1 MSAIFTFIRNSLLVT
16 SLDIDN
22 AMYVTSVVDQVTPR
36 KQQKVLIFWSLF
48 IEYLA
53 RLLLILFFQNVF
65 SGSQPLFE
73 LFGIPFSIETISLI
87 AAGLF
92 LTIRSGRELVAYVR
106 GGDEAEIAASDIEGK
121 SFGQILTEMSLV
133 CIVLSIDTIVA
144 VMATGF
150 PFWYLA
156 LILFMSALIR
166 FFFISP
172 IARFLQ
178 LYPNVNIII
187 LTFLIIIGV
196 SLVLEG
202 FGMQLPEVLI
212 NLTLAFVTLIIIF
225 IEKQRAR
232 SYHSTRLTSWD
243 NALNS
248 KSEKDHNE

>member
-1 MSAIFTFIRNSLLVT
+1 MSTIFTFIRNSLLVT

-36 KQQKVLIFWSLF
+36 KQQKALIFWGLA

-73 LFGIPFSIETISLI
+73 LFGIPVSIETISLI

-92 LTIRSGRELVAYVR
+92 LTIRSGRELVAHVR
-106 GGDEAEIAASDIEGK
+106 GGDDAEIAASDIEGK

-156 LILFMSALIR
+156 LILSISALIR

-178 LYPNVNIII
+178 TYPNVNVII

-202 FGMQLPEVLI
+202 FGVQLPEVLI
-212 NLTLAFVTLIIIF
+212 NLTLAMVTLIVIF

-232 SYHSTRLTSWD
+232 SHHSKRLASWEK
-243 NALNS
+243 ALNA
-248 KSEKDHNE
+248 KSEKEQNE

>member
-1 MSAIFTFIRNSLLVT
+1 MSALFTFIRNSLLVT

-22 AMYVTSVVDQVTPR
+22 AMYITSVVDQVTPR
-36 KQQKVLIFWSLF
+36 KRQKALIFWGLI

-53 RLLLILFFQNVF
+53 RLLLIFFFQNIL

-87 AAGLF
+87 AAGIF
-92 LTIRSGRELVAYVR
+92 LTIRSGRELTAYIR

-133 CIVLSIDTIVA
+133 CILLSIDTIVA
-144 VMATGF
+144 VMSLGSV
-150 PFWYLA
+150 FWYLA
-156 LILFMSALIR
+156 LLLVISALIR

-178 LYPNVNIII
+178 IYPNVNVII

-202 FGMQLPEVLI
+202 FGLQLPEILI
-212 NLTLAFVTLIIIF
+212 NLVLALVVLIVIF
-225 IEKQRAR
+225 IEKQRTR
-232 SYHSTRLTSWD
+232 SYHSKRLASWE

-248 KSEKDHNE
+248 KPEKDQND